1 MISFSDNYGVDWT
14 EPIVLNKVNTPLLAN
29 MKPMWVYPADE
40 IKFTGMVTDTT
51 PARKKGKLGLLFYDD
66 ISWGAFSIE
75 SPVGQNDGGYVR
87 FTELEITIPVL
98 QATDSPVITPS
109 ITMLKQNYPNP
120 FNPKTTISF
129 DMPKSGF
136 ANLSI
141 YNAKG
146 QLVKTLTNG
155 LTKAGD
161 NSVVWQGTDN
171 NGSRVSSG
179 LYFYKLSANGK
190 TETRKMML
198 MK

>member
-14 EPIVLNKVNTPLLAN
+14 EPINLNKVNTPRLAN
-29 MKPMWVYPADE
+29 MKPMWVYPADQ
-40 IKFTGMVTDTT
+40 IKFTGYTTD
-51 PARKKGKLGLLFYDD
+51 ANMRKKGKLGLLFYDD
-66 ISWGAFSIE
+66 ISWGVYVIDN
-75 SPVGQNDGGYVR
+75 PVGQNDGGYVR
-87 FTELEITIPVL
+87 FAEIEVLFPWNGVPGNNGDTSLIP
-98 QATDSPVITPS
+98 
-109 ITMLKQNYPNP
+109 MLTQNYPNP

-129 DMPKSGF
+129 NMPKSGF

-155 LTKAGD
+155 MTKAGD
-161 NSVVWQGTDN
+161 NKLVWEGTDN

-179 LYFYKLSANGK
+179 LYFYKLSAYGK